1 VYTRDKE
8 IANIYRMH
16 LIMNQSTA
24 FKNITSSIAVILVLL
39 PFFPTRSIVPDPP
52 LPPNLNAALVNLDDG
67 GDTLETHG
75 CGGEL
80 ASVVDAGY
88 EQEVLRL
95 VNEQRSL
102 NGIPPLKR
110 VSELDDAA
118 RYHSADLGADDYF
131 DHDTYDRINN
141 DLTFVCGPWDRIGSY
156 YSGARGENIAA
167 GYGTPEAV
175 VNAWMNSPGHR
186 ANILS
191 ASSWEIGIGYY
202 DGSGSYYA
210 YWTQDFGRRS
220 GVYPLIINADA
231 AETDSRHVSLYV
243 YGSWTEIRLRN
254 NSDAWSDWMPFDNR
268 LDWDLPDVA
277 GVHQVDAELR
287 NDTQTTTSSD
297 TIFLSSAT
305 QVPILGELAEVITV
319 TYLVS
324 ESRII
329 PPSIQLTPLN
339 TGSSDPLEWDLTVD
353 GSWFV
358 VSPTHGS
365 TPQSFSIIPDSSKM
379 AQESTQPGKITVSVI
394 EPTGVENSPQDIE
407 LHLQVISGEI
417 RDIYI
422 PLLINPNP

>member
-1 VYTRDKE
+1 
-8 IANIYRMH
+8 M
-16 LIMNQSTA
+16 
-24 FKNITSSIAVILVLL
+24 
-39 PFFPTRSIVPDPP
+39 
-52 LPPNLNAALVNLDDG
+52 
-67 GDTLETHG
+67 HG
-75 CGGEL
+75 CGGEY
-80 ASVVDAGY
+80 ASIVDAGY

-95 VNEQRSL
+95 VNEQRAL

-110 VSELDDAA
+110 VTDLDAAA

-220 GVYPLIINADA
+220 GVFPLIIENDA
-231 AETDSRHVSLYV
+231 AETDSRHVSLYI

-254 NSDAWSDWMPFDNR
+254 NLDAWTDWMPFNNWM
-268 LDWDLPDVA
+268 DWDLPDIA
-277 GVHQVDAELR
+277 GDHQVSAELR
-287 NDTQTTTSSD
+287 KDAQTATSTD

-305 QVPILGELAEVITV
+305 PVPTLGDLAEAITI

-324 ESRII
+324 ASRII
-329 PPSIQLTPLN
+329 PPSVQLTPLN
-339 TGSSDPLEWDLTVD
+339 IGSPDPLEWDLTVD
-353 GSWFV
+353 GTWFV
-358 VSPTHGS
+358 VTPTHGL
-365 TPQSFSIIPDSSKM
+365 TPQSFTIIPDSHKM
-379 AQESTQPGKITVSVI
+379 TQESTQPGIITVSVI
-394 EPTGVENSPQDIE
+394 DPTGVENSPQEID
-407 LHLQVISGEI
+407 LHLVVISGEI